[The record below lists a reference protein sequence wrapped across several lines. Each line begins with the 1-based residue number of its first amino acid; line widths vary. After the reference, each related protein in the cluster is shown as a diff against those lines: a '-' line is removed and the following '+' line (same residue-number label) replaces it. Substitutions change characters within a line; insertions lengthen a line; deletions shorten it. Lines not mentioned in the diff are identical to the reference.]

1 MNVEALRIPDY
12 PTIVKKPMDFGTIKI
27 KLKEGQYSK
36 LQEFMDDMDLVFYNC
51 RLYNGIESEVGQ
63 IGTSLHEEYLRLVDQ
78 LYFNFYTSQSD

>member
-1 MNVEALRIPDY
+1 
-12 PTIVKKPMDFGTIKI
+12 
-27 KLKEGQYSK
+27 
-36 LQEFMDDMDLVFYNC
+36 MDDMDLVFYNC